1 MQSSRPYLIRAL
13 YQWLLDNESTPY
25 LVVDAERPRV
35 VVPEQFVQNG
45 QIVLNVGPGAVREL
59 FMENDMVAFNARFGG
74 EPMTVELPIEAI
86 VAIYARENG
95 VGMVFGQEPVMPEG
109 EEGTEADGDDAES
122 RDSHLETVER
132 TGEADADKSGESDDE
147 PDDEGDDQQ
156 RPRKKRP
163 SLRVIK

>member
-13 YQWLLDNESTPY
+13 YQWLLDNECTPY
-25 LVVDAERPRV
+25 VVVDAERPRV

-95 VGMVFGQEPVMPEG
+95 VGMVFGQEPVMPDG
-109 EEGTEADGDDAES
+109 EESAEPAGEGAES
-122 RDSHLETVER
+122 RDSHLETVEK
-132 TGEADADKSGESDDE
+132 TG
-147 PDDEGDDQQ
+147 DEGDSEPEDEGDGQQ
-156 RPRKKRP
+156 RPKKRRP